1 MNSDALRSQVRAPKA
16 CRGSTLIET
25 LVATGIAATVLA
37 ALCLLSMY
45 ASRSFAAM
53 GNYSDLDR
61 ASRNAL
67 DRMTRDIRSASYLV
81 SYATNQLVF
90 NAGGATNLTFT
101 WDPAAR
107 TVVRSKTGE
116 PSTTLL
122 IDLVLCAII
131 GITLASYLVMATTEE
146 KTVRRS
152 QVWNGCLAYGEA
164 GVEDALAHLNSPS
177 GFSGVLASDGWTLQA
192 DGSFSVTRNLD

>member
-1 MNSDALRSQVRAPKA
+1 MNPDALRSQVRANKA

-37 ALCLLSMY
+37 ALCLLSMF
-45 ASRSFAAM
+45 ASRSFAAL

-90 NAGGATNLTFT
+90 NVAGTTNLTFT
-101 WDPAAR
+101 WNPAAR

-116 PSTTLL
+116 ADATLL
-122 IDLVLCAII
+122 IDCDYLNFKTYQRNMSNQVFGAFSNSTVQTCKLVDLSWRCSRTILQRA
-131 GITLASYLVMATTEE
+131 VNTESIQTA
-146 KTVRRS
+146 KIVI
-152 QVWNGCLAYGEA
+152 
-164 GVEDALAHLNSPS
+164 
-177 GFSGVLASDGWTLQA
+177 
-192 DGSFSVTRNLD
+192 RNEHPH